1 MPLPRF
7 LPAIALF
14 GLLLCPDRIE
24 AREIG
29 LGGAALALDTT
40 AIAWHEELSW
50 TETAVPATE
59 AQAKPAIASFGPFRV
74 TDPRSA
80 DMIGV
85 VDSRTPGQ
93 FAAMLKAYP
102 GIATLRM
109 IECPGSDDD
118 EANLRLARM
127 VRHAGIETLVPA
139 GGSVRSGA
147 VELFLAGVR
156 RRADSRAEFAVHS
169 WRDDLGREAGD
180 LPESDPVHREYIDFY
195 REMGMS
201 DDSARR
207 FYALT
212 NSVSFDDAVYLAPLQ
227 MAAMGLL
234 DLL

>member
-24 AREIG
+24 AREIR
-29 LGGAALALDTT
+29 LGGAALALDTA
-40 AIAWHEELSW
+40 AIAWREELSW
-50 TETAVPATE
+50 TEIAAPATE
-59 AQAKPAIASFGPFRV
+59 AQAKPALARFGPFRV

-85 VDSRTPGQ
+85 VDSRTPDQ